1 MQVREPHK
9 HALSAKHHPQPA
21 EKVPLV
27 SYPDACSRDRAV
39 VVHAVHAPVAH
50 RAVFRTQRPSAVTRV
65 AKLTGVYQV
74 VHDVLR
80 KRDGKVVLV
89 LARVRHLS
97 DTITRGVAS
106 VGPTL
111 LLLLQRLLRDGRARD
126 ASHVPHPLVPPVGG
140 ERYEPRTEVIGP
152 DQERGGGDERHQ
164 THDAPPRVRR
174 PPRWDVHERKL

>member
-9 HALSAKHHPQPA
+9 HALSTKHHPQPA

-27 SYPDACSRDRAV
+27 SYPDASSRDRAV

-97 DTITRGVAS
+97 DTITRGVARR
-106 VGPTL
+106 GCL
-111 LLLLQRLLRDGRARD
+111 LLLLERLLRDGRARD
-126 ASHVPHPLVPPVGG
+126 ASHVPHPLVPSVGG
-140 ERYEPRTEVIGP
+140 ERYEPWTEVIGP

-174 PPRWDVHERKL
+174 PLYRDVHERKL